1 MRYYSLVSNSIF
13 LMLLYLHKFSILQFD
28 TLSDAYDKNVYFVKR
43 YLSLKKQMTNSMIC
57 QFCTYEY
64 NNVPNAISC

>member
-43 YLSLKKQMTNSMIC
+43 YLSLNQRTNGP
-57 QFCTYEY
+57 
-64 NNVPNAISC
+64 VNAHLRPEIYTNKLV